1 MRLTNALVGVGLVMI
16 AGAVAA
22 IILISGCAS
31 TQLVNVWKDPAYQ
44 AAPLKK
50 IMVIAMR
57 KDQLR
62 RRMWEDNFVSALKE
76 DKVGTMAIPSY
87 QLFPNDI
94 PDTLAIAQKTQEEGF
109 DGVLVVSRVE
119 RSQIKTDVPG
129 YVAEEPVTVY
139 RRRWGTYAT
148 RWETVYHPG
157 YTEVQRVFSVR
168 TDLLLPAEEGR
179 LVWSATSKDI
189 NPGSPQQFR
198 SSVADRVMDKL
209 AKEGL
214 IR

>member
-1 MRLTNALVGVGLVMI
+1 MRLTKTLVAVTLMMLV
-16 AGAVAA
+16 GAVAA
-22 IILISGCAS
+22 IIFISGCAS

-44 AAPLKK
+44 ATPLRK

-62 RRMWEDNFVSALKE
+62 RRMWEDGFVSALKE
-76 DKVGTMAIPSY
+76 DKIGTIAVPSY
-87 QLFPNDI
+87 QLFSNDV
-94 PDTLAIAQKTQEEGF
+94 PDTLAIAEKTQEEGF
-109 DGVLVVSRVE
+109 DGVLVVSRVQS
-119 RSQIKTDVPG
+119 SQIKTDVPG

-157 YTEVQRVFSVR
+157 YTEVQKVLSVR

-198 SSVADRVMDKL
+198 SAVADLVMDKL
-209 AKEGL
+209 TKEGL

>member
-1 MRLTNALVGVGLVMI
+1 MRLTRALVAVAVVMI
-16 AGAVAA
+16 VAAVAA
-22 IILISGCAS
+22 IMFISGCAS

-76 DKVGTMAIPSY
+76 DKAGTMAIPSY
-87 QLFPNDI
+87 QLFPDDI
-94 PDTLAIAQKTQEEGF
+94 PDTLTLAEKTKVEGF
-109 DGVLVVSRVE
+109 DGVLVVARVE
-119 RSQIKTDVPG
+119 SSQLKTDVPG
-129 YVAEEPVTVY
+129 YVTEEPVTVY

-157 YTEVQRVFSVR
+157 YTEVQKVFSVR
-168 TDLLLPAEEGR
+168 TDLLLPAEDGR
-179 LVWSATSKDI
+179 MVWSATSKDI

-198 SSVADRVMDKL
+198 SAVADLVMDKL
-209 AKEGL
+209 TKEGL

>member
-1 MRLTNALVGVGLVMI
+1 MRLTKTLVAVGLMMI
-16 AGAVAA
+16 ISAVTA
-22 IILISGCAS
+22 IILMSGCAS

-50 IMVIAMR
+50 ILVIAMR

-62 RRMWEDNFVSALKE
+62 RRMWEDNFVLALKE
-76 DKVGTMAIPSY
+76 DKVGTIAIPSY
-87 QLFPNDI
+87 QLFPDDI
-94 PDTLAIAQKTQEEGF
+94 PDTLAIAEKTQEESF
-109 DGVLVVSRVE
+109 DGVLVIARVE
-119 RSQIKTDVPG
+119 RGQITTDVPG
-129 YVAEEPVTVY
+129 YVAQEPVTVY

-157 YTEVQRVFSVR
+157 YTEVQKVFSVR

-198 SSVADRVMDKL
+198 SAVADLVMDKL

-214 IR
+214 VR